1 MRLLYLDWPHLPFR
15 LEAEKAALPELVV
28 VGGQPWEQGTVLD
41 FSPAA
46 GRLGVRRG
54 QPLGTAHR
62 LVPESRFLAA
72 DGPLYGARFEAVLAV
87 LVQFTPALEADAEPA
102 AAAFGQVLLGID
114 GLHLLWGSEPVLARR
129 LIEATAALLPGRPRL
144 GIGNTRFG
152 AQVAAVVG
160 GARRGV
166 AAGVGGSAAGGVAD
180 LRGGV
185 DGLEVIA
192 AGGAEA
198 EAAYLAPLPVR
209 LLPADDELRNRLRVF
224 GLARIGEFAA
234 ISRSAVVAR
243 FGAAGGLLHDLARG
257 RDGRPLRPRQPIERL
272 RARAQL
278 EPAVEELE
286 PLRFV
291 LRRLCGALCAQLA
304 ARGAGAG
311 RAVLA
316 LELEGAPPLRLEQAL
331 PEPSAAADL
340 LERLLLDRL
349 TAQLPG
355 APVAAIGLELDRAA
369 PAAGQQLGLFTP
381 QLARAARLDWQLAG
395 LALRY
400 GADRLWRA
408 RVLDPQ
414 QALAEMRVEWRP
426 ATATPLSAT
435 DEPQP
440 PTVAQMPPLGR

>member
-15 LEAEKAALPELVV
+15 IEAERAALPELVV
-28 VGGQPWEQGTVLD
+28 VGGQPWEQGDVLD
-41 FSPAA
+41 FSPLA

-62 LVPESRFLAA
+62 LAPEARFVAA
-72 DGPLYGARFEAVLAV
+72 DRPAYRARFEQAIAALS
-87 LVQFTPALEADAEPA
+87 QFTPTLEAEADPDADR
-102 AAAFGQVLLGID
+102 FGQALLGID
-114 GLHLLWGSEPVLARR
+114 GLHLLWGAEPVLARR
-129 LIEATAALLPGRPRL
+129 VVEAAVALLPGRPRV

-152 AQVAAVVG
+152 AQVAAVI
-160 GARRGV
+160 GARGE
-166 AAGVGGSAAGGVAD
+166 AAPAATAAPPRVEA
-180 LRGGV
+180 
-185 DGLEVIA
+185 IP
-192 AGGAEA
+192 AGGADA
-198 EAAYLAPLPVR
+198 EAAYLAPLPIR
-209 LLPADDELRNRLRVF
+209 LLPADDELRERLRVF
-224 GLARIGEFAA
+224 GLQRIGDLAA

-243 FGAAGGLLHDLARG
+243 FGEAGGLLHDLGRG
-257 RDGRPLRPRQPIERL
+257 RDGRPLRPRRPIERL
-272 RARAQL
+272 AARAQL
-278 EPAVEELE
+278 EPAVEEIE

-311 RAVLA
+311 RAVLE
-316 LELEGAPPLRLEQAL
+316 LELEDAPGLRLEQSL

-349 TAQLPG
+349 SASMPG

-408 RVLDPQ
+408 RVLDPEAQ
-414 QALAEMRVEWRP
+414 LAEQRVEWQRV
-426 ATATPLSAT
+426 TSA
-435 DEPQP
+435 P
-440 PTVAQMPPLGR
+440 MSR